1 MTDTEHQQLIAA
13 MQAAGLII
21 DLPWPQPPA
30 VSAAER
36 ERLAAILAA
45 AGPLSSEIIADRGR
59 DATTP
64 PSLATPPAAQPS

>member
-1 MTDTEHQQLIAA
+1 MTDQERQQLIAA

-30 VSAAER
+30 VSVAER
-36 ERLAAILAA
+36 QRLAAILAA

-59 DATTP
+59 DATIP
-64 PSLATPPAAQPS
+64 PSPATQGPAQPS

>member
-1 MTDTEHQQLIAA
+1 MTDPEHQQLIAA

-36 ERLAAILAA
+36 ERISALLAA
-45 AGPLSSEIIADRGR
+45 AGPLSTEIIADRGR
-59 DATTP
+59 DATIP
-64 PSLATPPAAQPS
+64 PSLATQGPARPS